1 LDSRACDSAR
11 AMARI
16 TNKKSS
22 FTNPENLRIGK
33 LKCKIPLIQL
43 RVFLF
48 LANLIVLA
56 SAVAAFSA
64 ARDARSSAENYID
77 LVGSFKPDEVDQEWM
92 SGIGKHVE
100 QILHITSLNLL
111 LYWLIYGVA
120 ISLHFFGTYSLCVLL
135 VSVPHTLVM
144 VLWELGLA
152 AFFLKMSWVSGQLG
166 QVDGHPMED
175 FYTTWTPT
183 LVALLL
189 PTCVVQLFTASL
201 SFFIFNSQR
210 DYNNNLENGERCEVW
225 HTNTQILT
233 KHASTP
239 RTNNPDYVDFNPEVL
254 SLYHTEMPEQILK
267 KNRPGTIARIRKT
280 SERVMDTMSKV
291 YNNECS
297 AWRLTQQN
305 ETSDQVD
312 GVLPGR
318 YKSYTSDDYM
328 DMSSESSSPPSYKS
342 NDGFLV

>member
-1 LDSRACDSAR
+1 MACF
-11 AMARI
+11 
-16 TNKKSS
+16 TNKKFVPS
-22 FTNPENLRIGK
+22 TNTANFRIGR
-33 LKCKIPLIQL
+33 LKCKVPVIQL

-48 LANLIVLA
+48 LTNLIVLA
-56 SAVAAFSA
+56 TAVASFSA
-64 ARDARSSAENYID
+64 GRDARSSAENYIN
-77 LVGSFKPDEVDQEWM
+77 LVTSFKLDARDLGEVEQEWM
-92 SGIGKHVE
+92 STIRKHVE
-100 QILHITSLNLL
+100 KILYITSLNLL
-111 LYWLIYGVA
+111 LYWLFYGVA
-120 ISLHFFGTYSLCVLL
+120 ISLHFFGSYSLCVL
-135 VSVPHTLVM
+135 VISVPHTLVM
-144 VLWELGLA
+144 VLWELGLV
-152 AFFLKMSWVSGQLG
+152 AFFFKMSWVCGELG
-166 QVDGHPMED
+166 QVDGQPMGD

-183 LVALLL
+183 LVALIL

-201 SFFIFNSQR
+201 PIFVLNSQR
-210 DYNNNLENGERCEVW
+210 DYNNNQENGERCEVW
-225 HTNTQILT
+225 HTNTPILT
-233 KHASTP
+233 KHASAP
-239 RTNNPDYVDFNPEVL
+239 RSINPDYVDFNPEVL

-297 AWRLTQQN
+297 AWRIAQQN